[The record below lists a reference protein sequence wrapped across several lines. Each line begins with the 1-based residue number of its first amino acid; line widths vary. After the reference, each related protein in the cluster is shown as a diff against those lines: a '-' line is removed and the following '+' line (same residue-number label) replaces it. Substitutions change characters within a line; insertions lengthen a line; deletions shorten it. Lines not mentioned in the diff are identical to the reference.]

1 MDIPPIREINL
12 CTRPELCKPLYIE
25 KFFVHLDDKIQDLE
39 KESVIEIR
47 QVRKYFKDV
56 RAVDGVDLNIREGEF
71 LALLGPNGAGKTT
84 LVEMV
89 EGLQRQDSGEILILG
104 LPWKGNELHL
114 RGQLGI
120 SLQETRF
127 IDKLR
132 TREVLELFASFH
144 KIDGSRVKEVLEM
157 IRLQDKSR
165 AFTVNLSGGQR
176 QRLALG
182 IALLNE
188 PSILLLDEP
197 TTGLDPNSRHEIW
210 DILMEFKRTRG
221 TTMILTTH
229 YMEEAA
235 FLCDRIVIMDQG
247 RIIAQGGLEELLN
260 QNQSEEIIEFSPSG
274 DPAKLELESM
284 PWLRKY
290 TFDAARN
297 KLTLFVTGI
306 MEALPD
312 IMERSESRGTGIRAL
327 TCRRMTLDDL
337 FISLTGRRL
346 VE

>member
-1 MDIPPIREINL
+1 MYHAGLLLLKSFLFIWIRIV
-12 CTRPELCKPLYIE
+12 
-25 KFFVHLDDKIQDLE
+25 FGLDK
-39 KESVIEIR
+39 KSVIQIR
-47 QVRKYFKDV
+47 QVHKYFKDV
-56 RAVDGVDLNIREGEF
+56 RAVDGVNLSILEGEF

-89 EGLQRQDSGEILILG
+89 EGLQKQDSGEILIQG
-104 LPWKGNELHL
+104 LPWEGNEVYL
-114 RGQLGI
+114 RGLLGI

-132 TREVLELFASFH
+132 TREVLELFASFNRL
-144 KIDGSRVKEVLEM
+144 DASRVDEVMDM
-157 IRLQDKSR
+157 IRLKDKSR

-182 IALLNE
+182 LALLNE

-197 TTGLDPNSRHEIW
+197 TTGLDPNSRREIW
-210 DILMEFKRTRG
+210 DILMELKRNQL

-235 FLCDRIVIMDQG
+235 YLCDRIVIMDQG
-247 RIIAQGGLEELLN
+247 KILAQGGLEELLR
-260 QNQSEEIIEFSPSG
+260 QNQSEEIIEFLPSG
-274 DPAKLELESM
+274 DPGKLGIKSM
-284 PWLRKY
+284 PWLKKY
-290 TFDAARN
+290 SFDAGKN
-297 KLTLFVTGI
+297 KLTLFVTTI
-306 MEALPD
+306 LEALPD
-312 IMERSESRGTGIRAL
+312 IIKQSESTGIGIGAL

-346 VE
+346 AE

>member
-1 MDIPPIREINL
+1 
-12 CTRPELCKPLYIE
+12 
-25 KFFVHLDDKIQDLE
+25 
-39 KESVIEIR
+39 
-47 QVRKYFKDV
+47 
-56 RAVDGVDLNIREGEF
+56 
-71 LALLGPNGAGKTT
+71 
-84 LVEMV
+84 MV
-89 EGLQRQDSGEILILG
+89 EGLQKQDSGEILILD
-104 LPWKGNELHL
+104 LPWKGNEVHL
-114 RGQLGI
+114 RSQLGI

-144 KIDGSRVKEVLEM
+144 RLDGSRVEEVIDM
-157 IRLQDKSR
+157 IRLKDKSR

-210 DILMEFKRTRG
+210 DILMEFKRNKQ

-229 YMEEAA
+229 YMEEASY
-235 FLCDRIVIMDQG
+235 LCDRIVIMDQG
-247 RIIAQGGLEELLN
+247 KIIAQGGLDELLS
-260 QNQSEEIIEFSPSG
+260 QNQSEDIIEFFPSG
-274 DPAKLELESM
+274 EPGKLGLEGM
-284 PWLRKY
+284 PWLKKY
-290 TFDAARN
+290 SFDSRRN
-297 KLTLFVTGI
+297 KITIFVTEI
-306 MEALPD
+306 LEALPD
-312 IMERSESRGTGIRAL
+312 ILEQSEAKGIGIGGL
-327 TCRRMTLDDL
+327 TCRRMALDDL

>member
-1 MDIPPIREINL
+1 
-12 CTRPELCKPLYIE
+12 
-25 KFFVHLDDKIQDLE
+25 
-39 KESVIEIR
+39 
-47 QVRKYFKDV
+47 
-56 RAVDGVDLNIREGEF
+56 
-71 LALLGPNGAGKTT
+71 
-84 LVEMV
+84 MV
-89 EGLQRQDSGEILILG
+89 EGLQKQDSGEILIQG
-104 LPWKGNELHL
+104 LPWKGNEAHL
-114 RGQLGI
+114 RSQLGI

-144 KIDGSRVKEVLEM
+144 RLDGSRVEKIIEM
-157 IRLQDKSR
+157 VRLSDKRR

-197 TTGLDPNSRHEIW
+197 TTGLDPNSRREIW
-210 DILMEFKRTRG
+210 DILMEFKKNQQ

-235 FLCDRIVIMDQG
+235 YLCDRIVIMDQG
-247 RIIAQGGLEELLN
+247 RILAQGSLDELLSKN
-260 QNQSEEIIEFSPSG
+260 GNEEIIEFIPDGEHGRLGLENKTWLKRLSF
-274 DPAKLELESM
+274 DPG
-284 PWLRKY
+284 
-290 TFDAARN
+290 RN
-297 KLTLFVTGI
+297 RLTLVVTETLVALEDIIEQSRLKGVGI
-306 MEALPD
+306 
-312 IMERSESRGTGIRAL
+312 GGL

>member
-1 MDIPPIREINL
+1 MTNRSPGKEP
-12 CTRPELCKPLYIE
+12 
-25 KFFVHLDDKIQDLE
+25 VIQ
-39 KESVIEIR
+39 IH

-56 RAVDGVDLNIREGEF
+56 RAVDGVDLQIREGEF

-89 EGLQRQDSGEILILG
+89 EGLQKQDSGEILIMG
-104 LPWKGNELHL
+104 LPWRGNEVHL
-114 RGQLGI
+114 RSQLGI

-132 TREVLELFASFH
+132 TREVLELFASFNR
-144 KIDGSRVKEVLEM
+144 IDGSRVNEVM
-157 IRLQDKSR
+157 DMVRLKDKSR

-197 TTGLDPNSRHEIW
+197 TTGLDPTSRHEIW
-210 DILMEFKRTRG
+210 DILMEFKRNRL

-235 FLCDRIVIMDQG
+235 YLCDRIVIMDQG
-247 RIIAQGGLEELLN
+247 KILAQGGLDELLR
-260 QNQSEEIIEFSPSG
+260 QNQSEEIIEFFPSG
-274 DPAKLELESM
+274 EPGKLGLESM
-284 PWLRKY
+284 PWLKKY
-290 TFDAARN
+290 NFDAGRN
-297 KLTLFVTGI
+297 RLTLFVTEI
-306 MEALPD
+306 LVALPD
-312 IMERSESRGTGIRAL
+312 IIKQSESMGIGIGGL

-346 VE
+346 AE

>member
-1 MDIPPIREINL
+1 
-12 CTRPELCKPLYIE
+12 
-25 KFFVHLDDKIQDLE
+25 LDNNFLDLAKEPVIQI
-39 KESVIEIR
+39 K

-56 RAVDGVDLNIREGEF
+56 RAVDGVDLSIQEGEF

-89 EGLQRQDSGEILILG
+89 EGLQKQDSGEILIQG
-104 LPWKGNELHL
+104 LPWRGNEVHL
-114 RGQLGI
+114 RCQLGI

-132 TREVLELFASFH
+132 TREILELFASFH
-144 KIDGSRVKEVLEM
+144 KIDGSRVDRVIDM
-157 IRLQDKSR
+157 IRLKEKSR

-188 PSILLLDEP
+188 PS
-197 TTGLDPNSRHEIW
+197 
-210 DILMEFKRTRG
+210 

-235 FLCDRIVIMDQG
+235 YLCDRIVIMDQG
-247 RIIAQGGLEELLN
+247 RILAQGGLDELLSKN
-260 QNQSEEIIEFSPSG
+260 KSEEIIEFFPIG
-274 DPAKLELESM
+274 DPEKLELQNM
-284 PWLRKY
+284 PWLKKY
-290 TFDAARN
+290 SFDTDRN
-297 KLTLFVTGI
+297 KITLIVTAI
-306 MEALPD
+306 VDALSD
-312 IMERSESRGTGIRAL
+312 LIERSESSGIGIGAL

-346 VE
+346 AE